1 MKEIKSEY
9 PIVIVTHNMQ
19 QAARVSD
26 MTAFFSVES
35 TGDTNRPTGMLVE
48 YDRTVDMFSHPHDER
63 TLSYVSGR
71 MG

>member
-1 MKEIKSEY
+1 MAEIKSEY

-26 MTAFFSVES
+26 RTAFFNTEIGANA
-35 TGDTNRPTGMLVE
+35 TRPTGVLVE
-48 YDRTVDMFSHPHDER
+48 YDTTRKIFANPSDTRTEQ
-63 TLSYVSGR
+63 YISGR